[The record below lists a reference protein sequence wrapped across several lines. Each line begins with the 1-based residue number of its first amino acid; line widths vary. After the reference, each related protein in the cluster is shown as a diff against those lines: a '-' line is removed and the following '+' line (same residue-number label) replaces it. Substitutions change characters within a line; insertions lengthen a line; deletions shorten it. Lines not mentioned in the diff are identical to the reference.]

1 LKIIINLYAEMIK
14 SYFKTAWRNLWKNK
28 VFSLINILGLSLG
41 MAACL
46 LILQYVNFEL
56 TYDHFNKNASD
67 VYRVVN
73 DRYQNNKLIQHGTI
87 TYSAVSK
94 AMKDDYPEVL
104 NYTRVLPV
112 GDQIITYND
121 KKIPKEHSFAVDN
134 SFFSMFSYP
143 LLAGDLKTALKEAN
157 TVVISETLARKVF
170 DVHNNNFD
178 AYIGKLIKV
187 SQDTF
192 PSKIAGIIKDVPE
205 NSLLQF
211 DMLLSYQTVIHSYGY
226 KQAEYDFKDSD
237 FWHYIQLKPGTGY
250 KAFDTKLAAFS
261 QRHFQGNKVSGSV
274 EKFYL
279 QPLLNAHLYS
289 DTEYEI
295 GKTGSSTVVWGLLI
309 IALFIIGIAWINYI
323 NLATARSVER
333 AKEVG
338 VRKVTGATQGQ
349 LIRQFLTESFL
360 INTIALAIALV
371 MVYLAQS
378 VFNDLVQHQLSFG
391 YLFKKGLGGYVIS
404 VGLVVVILAGIF
416 ISGFYPAFVLSAFKP
431 IMVLKGKFSSSKKG
445 AILRKGL
452 VIGQFAITVV
462 LITGSFVVYK
472 QIKFMSGQKLG
483 VNIDQMLVVNGP
495 VFVKRDTTFVTRTN
509 AFVSELDQI
518 PGVKNVATS
527 FWVPGNEMGRNF
539 GIRASD
545 GDPNT
550 HFTMRFDGV
559 SQDYIKTYGMQ
570 LLAGRNFTATD
581 YNPNYDKLHNIIL
594 NLNAVKTLGFSSPQ
608 AVIGRTMLNG
618 TKKWDIVGVVAD
630 FHQKS
635 LRFPIEPTI
644 LEPVLNIQSAIS
656 VKIDPKNVAV
666 TVAAVKAKYMSFFPG
681 NIFDY
686 SFLDEQFNAQYK
698 NDELFGTAF
707 SIFGG
712 FAIFIACLG
721 LLGLSLFATI
731 QRTKEIGVRKVL
743 GASVSNIV
751 LLLSK
756 DFIKLVIIAIVIAV
770 PIAWFILHN
779 WLQDFAYRITISW
792 WIFGLAGILAI
803 AVALATI
810 SFQAIKAAGANPVK
824 SLRSD

>member
-1 LKIIINLYAEMIK
+1 MIK
-14 SYFKTAWRNLWKNK
+14 NYFKTAWRNLWKNK

-56 TYDHFNKNASD
+56 SFDHFNKNAQD
-67 VYRVVN
+67 IYRVVN

-87 TYSAVSK
+87 TYSGVSK
-94 AMKDDYPEVL
+94 AMKDDFPEVL
-104 NYTRVLPV
+104 NYTRIYPMGEQV
-112 GDQIITYND
+112 ITY
-121 KKIPKEHSFAVDN
+121 KEKRIPKEVSISVDN
-134 SFFSMFSYP
+134 SFLSMFSYP
-143 LLAGDLKTALKEAN
+143 VLAGDLKTALRDVN
-157 TVVISETLARKVF
+157 TVVISEKLARKVF
-170 DVHNNNFD
+170 DVRGKDFEP
-178 AYIGKLIKV
+178 YIGKMITV

-192 PSKIAGIIKDVPE
+192 PSKVAAIIKDVPE
-205 NSLLQF
+205 NSILKF
-211 DMLLSYQTVIHSYGY
+211 DMLVSYQTLIHTYGY
-226 KQAEYDFKDSD
+226 KQADYDFGDSD
-237 FWHYIQLKPGTGY
+237 FWHYIQLKPGTDY
-250 KAFDTKLAAFS
+250 NDLNTKMAAFS
-261 QRHFQGNKVSGSV
+261 HRHFQGNKVSGSV

-279 QPLLNAHLYS
+279 QPLLKAHLYS
-289 DTEYEI
+289 DMEYEI
-295 GKTGSSTVVWGLLI
+295 GNTGSKTVVWGLLI

-338 VRKVTGATQGQ
+338 VRKVTGATKGQ
-349 LIRQFLTESFL
+349 LIRQFLTESL
-360 INTIALAIALV
+360 IINVVALGVALV
-371 MVYLAQS
+371 MVSLCQNE
-378 VFNDLVQHQLSFG
+378 FNTLIDHQLSLA
-391 YLFKKGLGGYVIS
+391 YLFQKGLGGYLIS
-404 VGLVVVILAGIF
+404 AGLIAVILAGVF
-416 ISGFYPAFVLSAFKP
+416 VSGFYPAFILSAFKP

-445 AILRKGL
+445 AVLRKGL

-472 QIKFMSGQKLG
+472 QIKFMSEQKLG
-483 VNIDQMLVVNGP
+483 INIDQMLVVNGP
-495 VFVKRDTTFVTRTN
+495 LFVPQHDT
-509 AFVSELDQI
+509 AFITKENSFLAELSQI
-518 PGVKNVATS
+518 PGVKNAASS

-539 GIRASD
+539 SIRSAE

-559 SQDYIKTYGMQ
+559 SPNYRKTYGMQ
-570 LLAGRNFTATD
+570 LLAGRDFILTD
-581 YNPNYDKLHNIIL
+581 YNRDFDKVHNIIL
-594 NLNAVKTLGFSSPQ
+594 NENAVKTLGFSSPQ
-608 AVIGRTMLNG
+608 AAVGHVMINSG
-618 TKKWDIVGVVAD
+618 KKWDIIGVIAD

-635 LRFPIEPTI
+635 LRFSLEPTMLRPSMGTQNQVSI
-644 LEPVLNIQSAIS
+644 
-656 VKIDPKNVAV
+656 KIDAKNVAT
-666 TVAAVKAKYMSFFPG
+666 TVAAVKAKYMNFFPG
-681 NIFDY
+681 NTFDY

-698 NDELFGTAF
+698 NDELFGKAF

-756 DFIKLVIIAIVIAV
+756 DFIKLVLMAIVIAV
-770 PIAWFILHN
+770 PIAYYILHN

-792 WIFGLAGILAI
+792 WIFGLSGVVAI

-810 SFQAIKAAGANPVK
+810 SFQAVKAAGSNPVK
-824 SLRSD
+824 SLRSE

>member
-1 LKIIINLYAEMIK
+1 M
-14 SYFKTAWRNLWKNK
+14 
-28 VFSLINILGLSLG
+28 INIMGLSLG

-46 LILQYVNFEL
+46 LILQHVNFEL
-56 TYDHFNKNASD
+56 SYDHFNKNASD
-67 VYRVVN
+67 IYRVVN

-104 NYTRVLPV
+104 NYTRVLPT
-112 GDQIITYND
+112 GQIIITYKD
-121 KKIPKEHSFAVDN
+121 KKIPKEQSLAVDN

-143 LLAGDLKTALKEAN
+143 FLAGDSKAVLKEAN
-157 TVVISETLARKVF
+157 TVVISETLARKIF
-170 DVHNNNFD
+170 DVHGNNFD
-178 AYIGKLIKV
+178 PYVGKLITV
-187 SQDTF
+187 AQDTF
-192 PSKIAGIIKDVPE
+192 PSKVVGIIKDVPE

-211 DMLLSYQTVIHSYGY
+211 DILLSYQTIIHSYGY
-226 KQAEYDFKDSD
+226 KQADYDFTDSD
-237 FWHYIQLKPGTGY
+237 FWHYIQLKAGTDY
-250 KAFDTKLAAFS
+250 KAFDAKLAAFS
-261 QRHFQGNKVSGSV
+261 QRHFQGNKISGSV

-295 GKTGSSTVVWGLLI
+295 GNTGSSTVVWGLLI
-309 IALFIIGIAWINYI
+309 IALFIISIAWINYI

-360 INTIALAIALV
+360 INIIALV
-371 MVYLAQS
+371 IALLMVYLLQS
-378 VFNDLVQHQLSFG
+378 VFNDLVQHQLSLA

-404 VGLVVVILAGIF
+404 IGLIVVILTGIF
-416 ISGFYPAFVLSAFKP
+416 VSGFYPAFVLSAFKP

-445 AILRKGL
+445 AVLRKGL

-462 LITGSFVVYK
+462 LITGSFVVYR
-472 QIKFMSGQKLG
+472 QIKYMGDQKLG
-483 VNIDQMLVVNGP
+483 VNIDQMLVINGP
-495 VFVKRDTTFVTRTN
+495 VFVKQDTTFVTRTN
-509 AFVSELDQI
+509 AFVGEMDQI
-518 PGVKNVATS
+518 PGVKNAATS

-539 GIRASD
+539 SIRASD
-545 GDPNT
+545 ADPNT

-559 SQDYIKTYGMQ
+559 SKDYIKTYGMH
-570 LLAGRNFTATD
+570 LLAGRDFTPTD
-581 YNPNYDKLHNIIL
+581 YNPKYDKLHNLIL
-594 NLNAVKTLGFSSPQ
+594 NQDAVKTLGFSSPQ
-608 AVIGRTMLNG
+608 AAIGRTILNDK
-618 TKKWDIVGVVAD
+618 KKWDIVGVIAD

-635 LRFPIEPTI
+635 LRYPIEPT
-644 LEPVLNIQSAIS
+644 LLQPVLNIQSTIS
-656 VKIDPKNVAV
+656 VKIDPKNAAA
-666 TVAAVKAKYMSFFPG
+666 TVAAVKAKYLTFFPG
-681 NIFDY
+681 NLFDY

-698 NDELFGTAF
+698 NDELFGKAF
-707 SIFGG
+707 GIFGG

-756 DFIKLVIIAIVIAV
+756 DFIKLVVIAIVIAV
-770 PIAWFILHN
+770 PIAWYILHN

-792 WIFGLAGILAI
+792 WIFGLAGVVAI
-803 AVALATI
+803 VVALATI

-824 SLRSD
+824 SLRSE

>member
-1 LKIIINLYAEMIK
+1 MIK

-28 VFSLINILGLSLG
+28 IFSMINVLGLSLG

-56 TYDHFNKNASD
+56 SYDHFNKNATD
-67 VYRVVN
+67 IYRVVN

-104 NYTRVLPV
+104 NYARVLPS

-121 KKIPKEHSFAVDN
+121 KKIPKERSFAVDN

-143 LLAGDLKTALKEAN
+143 LLAGDREAALKEPN
-157 TVVISETLARKVF
+157 TVIISETLARKIF
-170 DVHNNNFD
+170 DVHNSNFD
-178 AYIGKLIKV
+178 PYVGKLIKV

-192 PSKIAGIIKDVPE
+192 PSKIIGIIKDVPE

-211 DMLLSYQTVIHSYGY
+211 DMLLSYQTIIHSYGY
-226 KQAEYDFKDSD
+226 KQAEYDFTDSD
-237 FWHYIQLKPGTGY
+237 FWHYIQLKPGTDY
-250 KAFDTKLAAFS
+250 KAFDAKLAAFS
-261 QRHFQGNKVSGSV
+261 QRHFQGNKISGSV

-295 GKTGSSTVVWGLLI
+295 GSTGSATVVWGLLL

-323 NLATARSVER
+323 NLATARSIER

-338 VRKVTGATQGQ
+338 IRKVTGATKGQ
-349 LIRQFLTESFL
+349 LIRQFLTESL
-360 INTIALAIALV
+360 IINIIALAIALV
-371 MVYLAQS
+371 MVTLVQS
-378 VFNDLVQHQLSFG
+378 VFNELVQHQLSFS

-404 VGLVVVILAGIF
+404 IGLILVILTGVF

-431 IMVLKGKFSSSKKG
+431 ILVLKGKYSSSKKG
-445 AILRKGL
+445 ALLRKGL

-472 QIKFMSGQKLG
+472 QIKYMSGQKLG
-483 VNIDQMLVVNGP
+483 VNIDQLLVANGP
-495 VFVKRDTTFVTRTN
+495 VFVPRDTAFVTRAN
-509 AFVSELDQI
+509 SFVAELDQI
-518 PGVKNVATS
+518 PGVKNAATS

-539 GIRASD
+539 GVRSTD

-550 HFTMRFDGV
+550 HFTVRFDGV
-559 SQDYIKTYGMQ
+559 SHDYIKTYGMQ
-570 LLAGRNFTATD
+570 LLAGRDFTATD
-581 YNPNYDKLHNIIL
+581 YSSSFDKLHNVIL
-594 NLNAVKTLGFSSPQ
+594 NQNAIKALGFSSPQ
-608 AVIGRTMLNG
+608 AAIGRTILNG
-618 TKKWDIVGVVAD
+618 TKKWDIVGVIAD

-635 LRFPIEPTI
+635 LRYPIEPTI
-644 LEPVLNIQSAIS
+644 LEPILNIQNQIS
-656 VKIDPKNVAV
+656 IKIDPKNVAA
-666 TVAAVKAKYMSFFPG
+666 TVAAVKTKYLAFFPG

-698 NDELFGTAF
+698 NDELFGKAF

-756 DFIKLVIIAIVIAV
+756 DFIKLVIIAIVIATPV
-770 PIAWFILHN
+770 AWYILHN

-792 WIFGLAGILAI
+792 WIFGLAGIVAI

-810 SFQAIKAAGANPVK
+810 SFQAIRAAGTNPVK
-824 SLRSD
+824 SLRSE

>member
-1 LKIIINLYAEMIK
+1 MIN
-14 SYFKTAWRNLWKNK
+14 
-28 VFSLINILGLSLG
+28 VLGLSLG

-56 TYDHFNKNASD
+56 SYDHFNKNASD
-67 VYRVVN
+67 IYRVVN

-87 TYSAVSK
+87 TYSGVSK
-94 AMKDDYPEVL
+94 AMKDDYPEVQ
-104 NYTRVLPV
+104 NYTRVLPM
-112 GDQIITYND
+112 GQQILTYKD
-121 KKIPKEHSFAVDN
+121 KKIPKEQAFAVDN

-143 LLAGDLKTALKEAN
+143 VIAGDLKSALKEAN
-157 TVVISETLARKVF
+157 TVVISETLARKIF

-178 AYIGKLIKV
+178 PYVGKLITV

-192 PSKIAGIIKDVPE
+192 PSKIVGIIKDVPE
-205 NSLLQF
+205 NSFLQF
-211 DMLLSYQTVIHSYGY
+211 DMLQSYQTVIHSYGY
-226 KQAEYDFKDSD
+226 KQADYDFTDSD
-237 FWHYIQLKPGTGY
+237 FWHYIQLKAGTDY
-250 KAFDTKLAAFS
+250 KAFDAKLAAFS
-261 QRHFQGNKVSGSV
+261 QRHFQGNKISGSV

-289 DTEYEI
+289 DTEYEM
-295 GKTGSSTVVWGLLI
+295 GNTGSSTVVWGLLI
-309 IALFIIGIAWINYI
+309 IALFIISIAWINYI
-323 NLATARSVER
+323 NLATARSIER

-360 INTIALAIALV
+360 INIIALAIALV
-371 MVYLAQS
+371 IVYLAQG
-378 VFNDLVQHQLSFG
+378 VFNQLVQHQLSFA

-404 VGLVVVILAGIF
+404 IGLIVVILTGIF
-416 ISGFYPAFVLSAFKP
+416 VSGFYPAFILSAFKP

-472 QIKFMSGQKLG
+472 QIKFMNGQKLG
-483 VNIDQMLVVNGP
+483 VNIDQILVVNGP
-495 VFVKRDTTFVTRTN
+495 VFVKQDTTFVTRAN
-509 AFVSELDQI
+509 AFVGELDQI
-518 PGVKNVATS
+518 PGVKNAASS

-539 GIRASD
+539 SIRASD

-559 SQDYIKTYGMQ
+559 SRDYIKTYGMRIV
-570 LLAGRNFTATD
+570 AGRDFTATD
-581 YNPNYDKLHNIIL
+581 YNPSYDKLHNLIL
-594 NLNAVKTLGFSSPQ
+594 NQDAVKTLGFASPE
-608 AVIGRTMLNG
+608 AAIGRTILNDN
-618 TKKWDIVGVVAD
+618 KKWDIVGVVAD

-635 LRFPIEPTI
+635 LRYPIEPTLLQPAI
-644 LEPVLNIQSAIS
+644 NIQSQIS
-656 VKIDPKNVAV
+656 VKIDPKNVTA
-666 TVAAVKAKYMSFFPG
+666 TVAAVKAKYQSFFPG
-681 NIFDY
+681 NLFDY

-698 NDELFGTAF
+698 NDELFGKAF

-756 DFIKLVIIAIVIAV
+756 DFIKLVVMAIVIAV
-770 PIAWFILHN
+770 PIAYLILHN

-792 WIFGLAGILAI
+792 WIFGLAGIVAI
-803 AVALATI
+803 IVALATI

-824 SLRSD
+824 SLRSE

>member
-1 LKIIINLYAEMIK
+1 MIK

-56 TYDHFNKNASD
+56 SYDHFNKNAANI
-67 VYRVVN
+67 YRVVN

-94 AMKDDYPEVL
+94 AMKDDYPEVQ
-104 NYTRVLPV
+104 NYIRVLPQ
-112 GDQIITYND
+112 GDQIITYGD
-121 KKIPKEHSFAVDN
+121 KKIPKERAMAVDN
-134 SFFSMFSYP
+134 SFFSMFSYQM
-143 LLAGDLKTALKEAN
+143 LAGDSKTALTEPN
-157 TVVISETLARKVF
+157 TVVISETLARKLF
-170 DVHNNNFD
+170 DVRNNDFD
-178 AYIGKLIKV
+178 HCVGKLLKV
-187 SQDTF
+187 TQDTF
-192 PSKIAGIIKDVPE
+192 PSKVVGIIKDVPE
-205 NSLLQF
+205 NSILKF
-211 DMLLSYQTVIHSYGY
+211 DMLMSYQTIIHSYGN
-226 KQAEYDFKDSD
+226 KQADYDFTDSD
-237 FWHYIQLKPGTGY
+237 FWHYIQLRPGTDY
-250 KAFDTKLAAFS
+250 KAFDAKLAAFS
-261 QRHFQGNKVSGSV
+261 QRHFQGNKISGSV

-289 DTEYEI
+289 DMEYEI
-295 GKTGSSTVVWGLLI
+295 GNTGSSTVVWGLLI
-309 IALFIIGIAWINYI
+309 IALFIISIAWINYI

-360 INTIALAIALV
+360 INLIALAVALL
-371 MVYLAQS
+371 MVYFTQS
-378 VFNDLVQHQLSFG
+378 IFNELVQHKLSVA

-404 VGLVVVILAGIF
+404 FSLITIVLAGIF
-416 ISGFYPAFVLSAFKP
+416 VSGFYPAFVLSAFKP
-431 IMVLKGKFSSSKKG
+431 IMVLKGKFSASKKG

-472 QIKFMSGQKLG
+472 QIKYVSGQKLG
-483 VNIDQMLVVNGP
+483 VNIEQMLVVNGP
-495 VFVKRDTTFVTRTN
+495 VFVTRDTTFVTRTN
-509 AFVSELDQI
+509 SFVAEMDHI
-518 PGVKNVATS
+518 PGVKNAATS

-539 GIRASD
+539 GIHAME

-559 SQDYIKTYGMQ
+559 SPDYIKTYGMK
-570 LLAGRNFTATD
+570 LLAGRDFTSTD
-581 YNPNYDKLHNIIL
+581 YNPSFDKLHTLIL
-594 NLNAVKTLGFSSPQ
+594 NETAIKTLGFSSPQ
-608 AVIGRTMLNG
+608 AAIGHTMLNN
-618 TKKWDIVGVVAD
+618 TKKWDIIGVVAD
-630 FHQKS
+630 YHQKS
-635 LRFPIEPTI
+635 LHFAIEPTI
-644 LEPVLNIQSAIS
+644 LEPVLNIQNQIS
-656 VKIDPKNVAV
+656 IKIDPINVAA
-666 TVAAVKAKYMSFFPG
+666 TVAAIKAKYQSFFPG
-681 NIFDY
+681 NLFDY

-698 NDELFGTAF
+698 NDQLLGKAF

-721 LLGLSLFATI
+721 LLGLSLFATL

-770 PIAWFILHN
+770 PIAWLILHN
-779 WLQDFAYRITISW
+779 WLQDFAYRITLSW
-792 WIFGLAGILAI
+792 WIFGLSGLAAI
-803 AVALATI
+803 IVALATI
-810 SFQAIKAAGANPVK
+810 SFQAVKAAATNPVK
-824 SLRSD
+824 SLRSE

>member
-1 LKIIINLYAEMIK
+1 MIK
-14 SYFKTAWRNLWKNK
+14 SYFKTAWRVLLKNK
-28 VFSLINILGLSLG
+28 VFSAINILGLSLG

-56 TYDHFNKNASD
+56 SYDHFNNNASGI
-67 VYRVVN
+67 YRVVN

-104 NYTRVLPV
+104 NYTRVLPA

-121 KKIPKEHSFAVDN
+121 KKIPKERSFAVDN
-134 SFFSMFSYP
+134 SFLSMFSYP
-143 LLAGDLKTALKEAN
+143 LLAGDRKTALKEPN
-157 TVVISETLARKVF
+157 TVIISETLARKIF
-170 DVHNNNFD
+170 DVHDSNFD
-178 AYIGKLIKV
+178 PYVGKLIKV

-192 PSKIAGIIKDVPE
+192 PSKVIAVIKDVPE
-205 NSLLQF
+205 NSFLQF
-211 DMLLSYQTVIHSYGY
+211 DMLLSYQTIIHSYGY
-226 KQAEYDFKDSD
+226 KQAEYDFTDSD
-237 FWHYIQLKPGTGY
+237 FWHYIQLKPGTDY
-250 KAFDTKLAAFS
+250 KIFDTKLAAFS
-261 QRHFQGNKVSGSV
+261 QRHFQGNKISGSV

-295 GKTGSSTVVWGLLI
+295 GRTGSATVVWGLLL

-323 NLATARSVER
+323 NLATARSIER

-338 VRKVTGATQGQ
+338 IRKVTGATKGQ
-349 LIRQFLTESFL
+349 LIRQFLTESLL
-360 INTIALAIALV
+360 INVIALAIALL

-378 VFNDLVQHQLSFG
+378 VFNSLVQHQLSFS

-404 VGLVVVILAGIF
+404 IGLIAVILTGIF

-431 IMVLKGKFSSSKKG
+431 ILVLKGRYSSSKKG

-472 QIKFMSGQKLG
+472 QIKYMNGQKLG
-483 VNIDQMLVVNGP
+483 VNIDQVLIVNGP
-495 VFVKRDTTFVTRTN
+495 VFVPRDTAFVTRAN
-509 AFVSELDQI
+509 SFVAELDQI
-518 PGVKNVATS
+518 PGVKNAATS

-539 GIRASD
+539 GVRSTD
-545 GDPNT
+545 SDPNT

-559 SQDYIKTYGMQ
+559 SRDYIKTYDMQ
-570 LLAGRNFTATD
+570 LLAGRDFTYTD
-581 YNPNYDKLHNIIL
+581 YNSSLDKLHTVIL
-594 NLNAVKTLGFSSPQ
+594 NQNAIKTLGFSSPQ
-608 AVIGRTMLNG
+608 AAIGRTIGRNMANR
-618 TKKWDIVGVVAD
+618 TKKWDIIGVVAD

-635 LRFPIEPTI
+635 LRYPIEPTI
-644 LEPVLNIQSAIS
+644 LVPVLNIQNQIS
-656 VKIDPKNVAV
+656 IKVDSKNTAA
-666 TVAAVKAKYMSFFPG
+666 TVAAIKIKYQDFFPG

-686 SFLDEQFNAQYK
+686 SFLNEQFNAQYK
-698 NDELFGTAF
+698 NDELFGKAF

-743 GASVSNIV
+743 GASISNIV

-756 DFIKLVIIAIVIAV
+756 DFIKLVVVAIIIATPV
-770 PIAWFILHN
+770 AWYILHN

-792 WIFGLAGILAI
+792 WIFGLSGIVAI

-810 SFQAIKAAGANPVK
+810 SFQAVRAASSNPVK
-824 SLRSD
+824 SLRSE